1 MLKFVKR
8 INEDHQRS
16 KSLNPPILGKELVFF
31 YYYYFYGKIT
41 MIYGFFRENTTDLK
55 KTYTYLPFFSSLFS
69 RRGTFWYFGRH

>member
-16 KSLNPPILGKELVFF
+16 KSLNPPILGKELVIF
-31 YYYYFYGKIT
+31 YVKIT
-41 MIYGFFRENTTDLK
+41 MIYRFFFRENTTDLK

>member
-31 YYYYFYGKIT
+31 L
-41 MIYGFFRENTTDLK
+41 FFLRENNYDLRI
-55 KTYTYLPFFSSLFS
+55 FS
-69 RRGTFWYFGRH
+69 

>member
-31 YYYYFYGKIT
+31 LRENNYDLWI
-41 MIYGFFRENTTDLK
+41 FFRENTTDLK
-55 KTYTYLPFFSSLFS
+55 KTYIYLFFSSLFS

>member
-31 YYYYFYGKIT
+31 FYVKIT
-41 MIYGFFRENTTDLK
+41 MIYGFFFAKIRH
-55 KTYTYLPFFSSLFS
+55 FSLFFVTI
-69 RRGTFWYFGRH
+69 RV